1 MSRAMTVNGVAIELE
16 CGVDWR
22 GRVIYFASVAGIRRS
37 FNTAHWAIEWAI
49 QAVNAIRRKE
59 AA

>member
-1 MSRAMTVNGVAIELE
+1 MTVNGVAIELE